1 MVTTP
6 DSSTSSSSMAA
17 TPTISIQLERVTP
30 TDTLDQV
37 YVQGHDRHSHQTQN
51 RSQFVSPPS
60 SPVPTMSGV
69 DLDYATTST
78 LPRQAPVF
86 PLVNLALSSNTTP
99 NLNLNPED
107 ASTRTPTMS
116 RSASSGMLAGLG
128 KERRLEAFNTQNSNI
143 LTKQQKRYT
152 ISMPQDSAINLFGF
166 SSSPS
171 SSLPNALVSAA
182 LSESEHPLNNPNIAS
197 TEPPAYQL
205 NNMPSA
211 TSLPPFATDAN
222 LVQAAPTR
230 TVPKENNRRRISMWV
245 KKSVSTSDVPSSSS
259 SEPSPPPVP
268 ALPGNPEGDYKV
280 LLAAFPGWEV
290 PASSYVLGAS
300 AMGVVYGKDL
310 KVRQVILNWQE
321 GYQNIRLA
329 CLLSPKISSFTSLTV
344 LQLNN
349 HRIYGSL
356 PVAIGNLRSL
366 KDLSL
371 AGNLI
376 SGPLPDSICD
386 LANLEVLDLH
396 DNQISAPLPIGFC
409 RKLKN
414 LNILRLNNNMIT
426 GGIPDDIGNLQNLQQ
441 LYLGHNRM
449 DGPLPVSLGNLT
461 KLELLQLQHNRFV
474 GEIPSQLSQLKNLK
488 FLFLNS
494 NKLVGQLTGPMFS
507 GLKSLEYL
515 LLNRNQFNGDI
526 PSALLSIK
534 NIQILRLD
542 NNYFVPPSKDKIPF
556 GLKVGIQLGFKKCA
570 VMFLTHVSYK
580 ILTKP
585 TRNRIVLKP
594 QFPGTPPYQIVPEY
608 TEFPPDVLHPSDHI
622 ALQRST
628 RPGASA
634 RLITLYDLP
643 DNPNRWSPT
652 EVAFWAKISG
662 GDEDLCRSI
671 LELTMTGA
679 QFFRLGEDDL
689 ESALGVWDAGVRV
702 VLFGRMQAVL
712 AVANGLVPP
721 SYDEVWGE
729 GGAWDSGAMEGGST
743 GRASVETVG

>member
-1 MVTTP
+1 
-6 DSSTSSSSMAA
+6 
-17 TPTISIQLERVTP
+17 
-30 TDTLDQV
+30 
-37 YVQGHDRHSHQTQN
+37 
-51 RSQFVSPPS
+51 
-60 SPVPTMSGV
+60 
-69 DLDYATTST
+69 
-78 LPRQAPVF
+78 
-86 PLVNLALSSNTTP
+86 
-99 NLNLNPED
+99 
-107 ASTRTPTMS
+107 
-116 RSASSGMLAGLG
+116 
-128 KERRLEAFNTQNSNI
+128 
-143 LTKQQKRYT
+143 
-152 ISMPQDSAINLFGF
+152 MPQDSAINLFGP
-166 SSSPS
+166 SSS

-182 LSESEHPLNNPNIAS
+182 LYESDHPFNNPNIAS

-205 NNMPSA
+205 HNVLSS

-222 LVQAAPTR
+222 LVQTAQEQPTQ
-230 TVPKENNRRRISMWV
+230 TVVKDSNRRRISMWV
-245 KKSVSTSDVPSSSS
+245 RKSVSTSDVPSSSP

-268 ALPGNPEGDYKV
+268 VLPGNPEGDYKE

-290 PASSYVLGAS
+290 PVSSYVLGAS

-310 KVRQVILNWQE
+310 KVRQV
-321 GYQNIRLA
+321 
-329 CLLSPKISSFTSLTV
+329 
-344 LQLNN
+344 QLNN

-386 LANLEVLDLH
+386 LTNLEVLDLH

-414 LNILRLNNNMIT
+414 LNILRLNNNIIT
-426 GGIPDDIGNLQNLQQ
+426 GGIPDDIGTLQNLQQ
-441 LYLGHNRM
+441 LYFGHNRM
-449 DGPLPVSLGNLT
+449 DGPLPASLGSLT

-474 GEIPSQLSQLKNLK
+474 GEIPSQLSQLKSLK

-526 PSALLSIK
+526 PSVLLSIK

-556 GLKVGIQLGFKKCA
+556 GLKVGIQLGFKK
-570 VMFLTHVSYK
+570 
-580 ILTKP
+580 
-585 TRNRIVLKP
+585 IVLKP

-622 ALQRST
+622 ALQRSN
-628 RPGASA
+628 RPGESA

-652 EVAFWAKISG
+652 EVAFWVKISG
-662 GDEDLCRSI
+662 GDEDVCRSI

-729 GGAWDSGAMEGGST
+729 GGAWDSGALEGGSIT